1 MSRLREKGMQAA
13 LSTLIAA
20 LFSMSMGLPLLKC
33 CGFSNQLLRFV
44 CWTAAFSAVFALLR
58 TRKWLLP
65 LALVLFAA
73 ASAVHFALGG
83 GWISDAKNVID
94 AVKMYISGTKTAV
107 LLYSDVIV
115 LHLALYFA
123 LIGIILADPDSIVFM
138 QIFSLGMVL
147 CMIRMLVGSGA
158 GIYMLPA
165 LPAILLLFAWSH
177 AMEPAGDTPPRKTMP
192 AAALAAAGVLC
203 GLAVLIAPS
212 ADTTVPVLETFADNL
227 REMAEDALRLNEERT
242 HYSLSLDGWMPQGE
256 DHLGGEPT
264 IENRAV
270 MQVQADET
278 VYLRG
283 AIKDTYNGSA
293 WYDTIGAQRCSWSS
307 KRYQTL
313 RNQVF
318 QTDYPLISA
327 QNEKNVTVTML
338 GANTGTLF
346 VPQRLRSLS
355 VDDGSKIYFTRSSET
370 FLHRD
375 LQAGDSYAAS
385 YLSMKATDPGM
396 AALVAGNENAQ
407 DDAYADALAQ
417 YTAVPSH
424 MQQEIYDI
432 ADQATQG
439 CSTPWE
445 KAVALRDYLK
455 DNYPY
460 TLQVQTPPTD
470 VDFIAWF
477 LLAERQGYCTYFAS
491 AMTILCRM
499 AGLPARYVEGYYV
512 DAGNGG
518 LITVTS
524 MNAHAWT
531 EVYFQGVGWV
541 TFDATPNIDE
551 ADQSDLP
558 DASLPPDEQNQ
569 PTATPTPTVTP
580 TPSVNPSPDA
590 QPTETPTPAPDGNAP
605 TPTPGPTPSPTPD
618 VTPPPQDPPENSE
631 GHFPWLLFLLL
642 LAVLLLL
649 ARRIRTTDPIYRAD
663 REKNSTAALLLLWH
677 AILQSMAMLGKPRQ
691 GTETVLDY
699 GKRIENSTDIPL
711 ERLAEDVSTAQYS
724 RHAPPKQTITFAK
737 RVYTD
742 LQTKM
747 TPWQRL
753 WLCLR
758 RIVRIGKVK

>member
-13 LSTLIAA
+13 LSALIAA
-20 LFSMSMGLPLLKC
+20 LLSMSIGLPLLKC
-33 CGFSNQLLRFV
+33 CGFSDQLLRFA
-44 CWTAAFSAVFALLR
+44 CWTAVFSMVFALLR
-58 TRKWLLP
+58 MRKWLLP
-65 LALVLFAA
+65 LTLVLFAA
-73 ASAVHFALGG
+73 ASAVRFALGG
-83 GWISDAKNVID
+83 GWIWDAKNVID
-94 AVKMYISGTKTAV
+94 AIKMYMTGTKTAV
-107 LLYSDVIV
+107 LLYSDVIA
-115 LHLALYFA
+115 LHLALYLA
-123 LIGIILADPDSIVFM
+123 LLGIILADPDSLVFI

-147 CMIRMLVGSGA
+147 CTIRMLGGSGV

-177 AMEPAGDTPPRKTMP
+177 AKDPAGDTPPRKTMP

-203 GLAVLIAPS
+203 ILAVLIAPS
-212 ADTTVPVLETFADNL
+212 ADTTVPALESFADNL
-227 REMAEDALRLNEERT
+227 REMAEDALQLNEERT
-242 HYSLSLDGWMPQGE
+242 HYSLSIDGWMPQGE

-293 WYDTIGAQRCSWSS
+293 WYDTIGAQRYSWSS
-307 KRYQTL
+307 KRHRTL
-313 RNQVF
+313 RDQVF

-327 QNEKNVTVTML
+327 QTEKNITVTL
-338 GANTGTLF
+338 LSANTGTLF
-346 VPQRLRSLS
+346 VPQRLRALS
-355 VDDGSKIYFTRSSET
+355 VDDGSKIYFPRSSEV

-375 LQAGDSYAAS
+375 LQAGDSYTAV

-396 AALVAGNENAQ
+396 AALVANNENAQ

-439 CSTPWE
+439 CSTPWD

-455 DNYPY
+455 ENYPY

-477 LLAERQGYCTYFAS
+477 LLAEKQGYCTYFAS

-512 DAGNGG
+512 HAGNGG
-518 LITVTS
+518 VTTVTS
-524 MNAHAWT
+524 LNAHAWT

-541 TFDATPNIDE
+541 TFDATPGMDG

-558 DASLPPDEQNQ
+558 DTNLPLEEQNQ
-569 PTATPTPTVTP
+569 PTPTPTQTVTP
-580 TPSVNPSPDA
+580 TPSINPSPDA
-590 QPTETPTPAPDGNAP
+590 QPTQTPTPAPDGNAP
-605 TPTPGPTPSPTPD
+605 TPTPTPSPALD
-618 VTPPPQDPPENSE
+618 ATPPPQDPPENSG
-631 GHFPWLLFLLL
+631 GHFPWLLLLLL
-642 LAVLLLL
+642 LALLLL
-649 ARRIRTTDPIYRAD
+649 LVWRIRTTDPIYRAD

-699 GKRIENSTDIPL
+699 GKRVGNSPDVPL

-724 RHAPPKQTITFAK
+724 RHAPPKQTIAFAK
-737 RVYTD
+737 HVYTD
-742 LQTKM
+742 LQKKM

-758 RIVRIGKVK
+758 RIVRIGKIK